1 MELKDYWRVLRTR
14 WRLFVAFISAG
25 LVTGV
30 GLTMLMP
37 STYTA
42 QTDLFVAPEAG
53 SSTAE
58 LMQGS
63 TFILNRVKSYVQV
76 IDKDVI
82 LQPVIDELGLDESVA
97 QLAERVQASV
107 VTETVVVTIA
117 VEDHSPTRAALIA
130 NTIAT
135 EFTTMAPELEPARA
149 DETAV
154 VRVTVIDPAA
164 VPLHASSPSLKFN
177 TALGL
182 LAGLALGLGAAVFR
196 EFADRRI
203 RGEGDLRAITP
214 APVIGHVPVDEEAQS
229 HPLIVGSNLN
239 GARAE
244 AIRQVRTN
252 LQFLPVEA
260 GRRSYVITS
269 SLPGEGKSATAMNL
283 ALMLAETG
291 QRVCFVE
298 ADLRRPS
305 GGRYLDLESS
315 VGLTNIL
322 IGSADRGDVTQPWGP
337 HGMDV
342 ILSGPIPP
350 NPSELLAGERMERLV
365 RELESDYDVV
375 IVDSPPLLPVTDGA
389 ILARWCAGAIVL
401 VGTGRKAVTRADL
414 QHSLEKLDTVD
425 ATLLGVV
432 LNKLP
437 VKGPD
442 AVPISLYAYDS
453 EPNRV
458 SATVDELV
466 LGEDPPTEQLDD
478 EPVHVPSRA
487 SGAKRSNGAAPAG
500 GPTSVIDETTPTIDE
515 TSTLGETQGAEYR
528 VPSHT

>member
-42 QTDLFVAPEAG
+42 QTELFVAPEAG

-76 IDKDVI
+76 VNKDVV
-82 LQPVIDELGLDESVA
+82 LQPVIDELGLDDSVA
-97 QLAERVQASV
+97 ELAERVEASV
-107 VTETVVVTIA
+107 ITETVVVTIS
-117 VEDHSPTRAALIA
+117 VDDHSPTRAALIA
-130 NTIAT
+130 NTIAD
-135 EFTTMAPELEPARA
+135 EFSTIAPELEPARA

-154 VRVTVIDPAA
+154 VRVTVINPAA
-164 VPLHASSPSLKFN
+164 IPLHASSPSLKFN

-214 APVIGHVPVDEEAQS
+214 APVIGHVPIDEDAQT
-229 HPLIVGSNLN
+229 HPLIVGANAH

-252 LQFLPVEA
+252 LQFLPVRA

-322 IGSADRGDVTQPWGP
+322 ISTADRADVTQPWGP
-337 HGMDV
+337 NGMDV

-365 RELESDYDVV
+365 RELEIDYDVV

-401 VGTGRKAVTRADL
+401 VGTGRKAVTRTDL
-414 QHSLEKLDTVD
+414 QHSLEKLDTVG

-432 LNKLP
+432 LNRLP

-442 AVPISLYAYDS
+442 AVPISLYTYDS
-453 EPNRV
+453 DPSRV
-458 SATVDELV
+458 SASIDELV
-466 LGEDPPTEQLDD
+466 LGDDPSTEQLDGA
-478 EPVHVPSRA
+478 PSP
-487 SGAKRSNGAAPAG
+487 GITPTNGARR
-500 GPTSVIDETTPTIDE
+500 
-515 TSTLGETQGAEYR
+515 AEHR
-528 VPSHT
+528 VPSPT